1 MQATYKRIDEIPA
14 ERGLPTLDEYAAADD
29 EPLLRIE
36 WNIICRRAHLTDQQ
50 CRAWNWYKIVGLSLR
65 DTAEVMELS
74 EATVRYHLAAAA
86 SRLRRVPFP
95 GLLTVLIELFG
106 LADTMSAMDETPHR

>member
-1 MQATYKRIDEIPA
+1 VQATYKRIDEIPA

-65 DTAEVMELS
+65 DTAEVMELDES
-74 EATVRYHLAAAA
+74 TVRFHLTAAE
-86 SRLRRVPFP
+86 SRLRRIRFQ

-106 LADTMSAMDETPHR
+106 LADTMTAMEDK